1 MSQFSEFITEHA
13 RGQVD
18 DEATATLVD
27 LIAAVTATGKKGSM
41 SVVIDVK
48 PSGTRMVQVSA
59 SVTAKNPEPDAEV
72 GVFYVDSD
80 GHLRRDDPYQER
92 LPIADIDPSGPTRV
106 HVVDNTGAVR
116 DVDLSTG
123 EIIAG
128 DNQND

>member
-1 MSQFSEFITEHA
+1 MSQFSEFLTDHA

-27 LIAAVTATGKKGSM
+27 LIAAVTATGKKGQM

-48 PSGTRMVQVSA
+48 PSGSRMVQVQA
-59 SVTAKNPEPDAEV
+59 SVAAKKPEPDAEV

-92 LPIADIDPSGPTRV
+92 LPIAEIDPTGPTRV
-106 HVVDNTGAVR
+106 QVVDSTGTIR

-123 EIIAG
+123 AIVAD
-128 DNQND
+128 DNDDD